1 MNRISIFLWTLKVI
15 ESCKTLD
22 HLSNCTML
30 INRNFELYEDIGINM
45 FLSNTIE
52 EMADTFKNK
61 IEQACLETNEYLE
74 Q

>member
-22 HLSNCTML
+22 HLSNCMML
-30 INRNFELYEDIGINM
+30 IQRNFDLYEDIGINM
-45 FLSNTIE
+45 FLLNTLDV
-52 EMADTFKNK
+52 MTDDFKNK
-61 IEQACLETNEYLE
+61 IEQACLETNKYLK

>member
-1 MNRISIFLWTLKVI
+1 
-15 ESCKTLD
+15 
-22 HLSNCTML
+22 ML